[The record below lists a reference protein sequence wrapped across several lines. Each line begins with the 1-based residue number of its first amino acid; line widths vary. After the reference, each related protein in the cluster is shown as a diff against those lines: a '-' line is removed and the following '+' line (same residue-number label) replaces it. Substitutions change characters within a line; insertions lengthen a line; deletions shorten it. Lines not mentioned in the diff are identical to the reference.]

1 MVSKVWRNLI
11 NVKVQDFWD
20 ILSGKTCIP
29 LCFFF
34 VIFAK
39 EYTVGSNHT
48 LLVFSLVYSKAAST
62 VSFWLH
68 SLITCMI
75 FVFGS
80 LKTRIIPKSIIKMF
94 WILCLQSLA
103 QQSVW
108 EWEQKP
114 TLRTTNDKFSAT
126 LEKLFK
132 RDVSK
137 EGKHYGDIWEVVI
150 CVVGWL

>member
-1 MVSKVWRNLI
+1 ML
-11 NVKVQDFWD
+11 
-20 ILSGKTCIP
+20 
-29 LCFFF
+29 
-34 VIFAK
+34 
-39 EYTVGSNHT
+39 
-48 LLVFSLVYSKAAST
+48 
-62 VSFWLH
+62 
-68 SLITCMI
+68 
-75 FVFGS
+75 
-80 LKTRIIPKSIIKMF
+80 
-94 WILCLQSLA
+94 WILCLQSIA

-150 CVVGWL
+150 CVVVWL